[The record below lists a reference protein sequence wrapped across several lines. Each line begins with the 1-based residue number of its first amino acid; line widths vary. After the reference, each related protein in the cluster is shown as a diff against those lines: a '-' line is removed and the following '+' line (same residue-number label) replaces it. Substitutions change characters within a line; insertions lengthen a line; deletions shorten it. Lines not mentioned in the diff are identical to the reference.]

1 MRISTKIDYACRA
14 LLELSL
20 NWPRKEPVS
29 VSTIARK
36 QHIPLKYLEQILLQL
51 KSIGFVESIRGKAG
65 GYRLSLSPAQIS
77 LGELMRKIGGPILSL
92 THNSR
97 DKNSVFISIWRE
109 TEKNIAELLDNL
121 DFEKIAQRVK
131 GSPLVYQI

>member
-1 MRISTKIDYACRA
+1 M
-14 LLELSL
+14 
-20 NWPRKEPVS
+20 S